1 VIACSFFSGA
11 APMTA
16 VQQRGKLYPLFTLS
30 ADNMRLAGQFFTG
43 AREDQMVGIA
53 IIMFIAL
60 FAWGARYF
68 GWDDPDGKIQLA
80 LATSFILGIV
90 SGYKVKSDANEK
102 G

>member
-1 VIACSFFSGA
+1 MA
-11 APMTA
+11 AA
-16 VQQRGKLYPLFTLS
+16 QVRGKLYPLFTLS
-30 ADNMRLAGQFFTG
+30 PEDGRLAGQFFTG
-43 AREDQMVGIA
+43 AREGKMVGIA